1 MFPFSILW
9 GASRYHIRSA
19 QYSHCGILAEI
30 EVAKH
35 SAETFDSWIPK
46 QGSSHKRM
54 SKRHITDSTNIQYIW
69 LGFSLFPATCITL
82 SPIYRQ
88 RLSDCLVYCFLIPS
102 QSKTHDYRK
111 KDAWMEFLFVRN
123 WICFKG
129 KEKKAVWPW
138 KYYAVV
144 VATHQKT
151 MLAIGPGCSPIS
163 RIVSVCVEGIRK
175 TTEEVD
181 SIQLNQGTPPGPHLI
196 SLLTVT
202 FHIQPKSTK
211 FQIRSVV
218 FTPGTPKITD

>member
-129 KEKKAVWPW
+129 KEKKLYGLENIMPLLRQPTRKQCWPLVQGVPPFQGLCLSVWRASEKPQRRW
-138 KYYAVV
+138 ILSNL
-144 VATHQKT
+144 TRGH
-151 MLAIGPGCSPIS
+151 
-163 RIVSVCVEGIRK
+163 R
-175 TTEEVD
+175 
-181 SIQLNQGTPPGPHLI
+181 QGLI
-196 SLLTVT
+196 W
-202 FHIQPKSTK
+202 FH
-211 FQIRSVV
+211 F
-218 FTPGTPKITD
+218 